1 MRAASFARAS
11 ASCSRSCSSSPPGVA
26 GGLGYALDGIP
37 EVAKHPGPRT
47 AVLAELRTVLASA
60 AVEDE
65 DRAAANADIA
75 CVEAQLASP
84 RPNEAVVREGLRSL
98 RSVAE
103 NLVASGAFQGL
114 LELVQRLPL

>member
-1 MRAASFARAS
+1 MALATPSTASRK
-11 ASCSRSCSSSPPGVA
+11 SRSTPVA
-26 GGLGYALDGIP
+26 
-37 EVAKHPGPRT
+37 RT
-47 AVLAELRTVLASA
+47 AVLAELRTVLAS